1 MSGRYGESTRRDA
14 MRRAAMNAAAARA
27 QGNYR
32 AAELHAA
39 TWHRLNRQ
47 SDAEHA
53 VAGMAHRV
61 RRAARDRAGELA
73 RLPLCE
79 RISV

>member
-1 MSGRYGESTRRDA
+1 
-14 MRRAAMNAAAARA
+14 
-27 QGNYR
+27 
-32 AAELHAA
+32 
-39 TWHRLNRQ
+39 
-47 SDAEHA
+47 